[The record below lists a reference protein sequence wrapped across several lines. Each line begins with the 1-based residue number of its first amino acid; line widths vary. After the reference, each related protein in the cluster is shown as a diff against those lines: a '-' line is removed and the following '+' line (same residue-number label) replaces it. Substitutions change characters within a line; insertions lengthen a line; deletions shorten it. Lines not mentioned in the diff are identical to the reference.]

1 MEISVP
7 VSIGELLDK
16 LSIVEIK
23 KKKILD
29 QDKLKYLSKEYDL
42 LEKKATEIKNINEEA
57 FNNFYDSLLE
67 TNLKLWDIEDDIR
80 ELESLSKFNDDFIKL
95 ARDVYITND
104 KRFDIKS
111 EINKFFGSSIIEQK
125 ELKEY

>member
-42 LEKKATEIKNINEEA
+42 LEEKATEIKNINEVA

-67 TNLKLWDIEDDIR
+67 TNLKLWHIEDDIR

>member
-16 LSIVEIK
+16 LPIVEIK

-29 QDKLKYLSKEYDL
+29 KDKLKYLSKEYDL
-42 LEKKATEIKNINEEA
+42 LEEKATEIKNINEVA

-67 TNLKLWDIEDDIR
+67 TNLKLWHIEDDIR

>member
-23 KKKILD
+23 KKKISD
-29 QDKLKYLSKEYDL
+29 KDKLKHLSKEFDL
-42 LEKKATEIKNINEEA
+42 LEKKAYEIKAINEEA
-57 FNNFYDSLLE
+57 FNSFYNSLLE
-67 TNLKLWDIEDDIR
+67 TNLKLWDIEDNIR
-80 ELESLSKFNDDFIKL
+80 ELESLAKFDDDFVNL

>member
-29 QDKLKYLSKEYDL
+29 KDKLKYLSKEYDL
-42 LEKKATEIKNINEEA
+42 LEEKATEIKNINEEA

-67 TNLKLWDIEDDIR
+67 TNLKLWHIEDDIR

>member
-29 QDKLKYLSKEYDL
+29 KDKLKYLSKEYDL
-42 LEKKATEIKNINEEA
+42 LEEKATEIKNINEVA

-67 TNLKLWDIEDDIR
+67 TNLKLWHIEDDIR

>member
-23 KKKILD
+23 KKKISD
-29 QDKLKYLSKEYDL
+29 KDKLKYLSKEYDL

-95 ARDVYITND
+95 ARDVYKTND

>member
-23 KKKILD
+23 KKKISNK
-29 QDKLKYLSKEYDL
+29 DKLKHLNKEFDL
-42 LEKKATEIKNINEEA
+42 LEKKAYEIKAINEEVYDS
-57 FNNFYDSLLE
+57 FYNSLLE

-80 ELESLSKFNDDFIKL
+80 ELESLAKFDNDFVKL